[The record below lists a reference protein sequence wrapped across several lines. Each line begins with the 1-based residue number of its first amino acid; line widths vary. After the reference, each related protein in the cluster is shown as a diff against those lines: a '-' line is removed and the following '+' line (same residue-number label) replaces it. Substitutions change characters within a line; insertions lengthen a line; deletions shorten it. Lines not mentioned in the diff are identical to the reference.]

1 MDYRKA
7 AQGVLDH
14 IGGAS
19 NVASA
24 AHCATR
30 LRLVINDNS
39 KVDKAGVESV
49 EGVKGCFEA
58 SGQLQVIFGT
68 GVVNKVFDEFIAIS
82 GVEAGTKESA
92 KEAAAQKQNWFM
104 RAIKTLGDVFVPII
118 PAIVASGLLNG
129 LLGGLSTAFPSMAES
144 DYYSMINL
152 MAGAALSML
161 PILIAISAAKKFG
174 GNPYLAAVIGFVM
187 IHPNLVNAWSVASM
201 DAADIPVWH
210 VFGLTIQQTGY
221 QGHVIPVIIAILFM
235 SWLEKKLHKAV
246 PEMLDLFVTPLVT
259 VLVTGVLTMTIIG
272 PVFKVV
278 EDYILLGAQTLIGLP
293 FGLGGLLIGFVYAFT
308 VVAGFHHM
316 YNMIEAQMVSQ
327 NPPANTWMPVATA
340 ANVGQGAAAMAV
352 AFKTKN
358 EKIKSM
364 AFPASLSAFL
374 GITEPA
380 IFGVNIRYRKPFI
393 AGCCGGAI
401 GGMLASLFGIKAT
414 AYGVTGLFGFLITT
428 GFWVQY
434 AIVMAASF
442 AVAFAVSFITYKDE
456 EPAAAAAPAEETE
469 SAPEQAE
476 PAPAA
481 EAAEK
486 AAEEAPAVSAD
497 VKVVYAPVKG
507 KAIPSSQVSDPT
519 FAAEALGK
527 GMAIIPSEGRVV
539 APFDGTVELM
549 YDTGHAVAL
558 ASDDGVEVLIH
569 VGIDTVNLQG
579 KGYHVHVA
587 TGDRVHKGALLIEF
601 DMDVIREAGYDPVTP
616 VIVTNSDEYQDVRMR
631 IPVTDGEEVLEIC

>member
-1 MDYRKA
+1 M
-7 AQGVLDH
+7 
-14 IGGAS
+14 
-19 NVASA
+19 
-24 AHCATR
+24 
-30 LRLVINDNS
+30 
-39 KVDKAGVESV
+39 
-49 EGVKGCFEA
+49 
-58 SGQLQVIFGT
+58 
-68 GVVNKVFDEFIAIS
+68 
-82 GVEAGTKESA
+82 
-92 KEAAAQKQNWFM
+92 
-104 RAIKTLGDVFVPII
+104 
-118 PAIVASGLLNG
+118 
-129 LLGGLSTAFPSMAES
+129 
-144 DYYSMINL
+144 
-152 MAGAALSML
+152 
-161 PILIAISAAKKFG
+161 
-174 GNPYLAAVIGFVM
+174 
-187 IHPNLVNAWSVASM
+187 
-201 DAADIPVWH
+201 
-210 VFGLTIQQTGY
+210 
-221 QGHVIPVIIAILFM
+221 
-235 SWLEKKLHKAV
+235 
-246 PEMLDLFVTPLVT
+246 
-259 VLVTGVLTMTIIG
+259 
-272 PVFKVV
+272 
-278 EDYILLGAQTLIGLP
+278 
-293 FGLGGLLIGFVYAFT
+293 
-308 VVAGFHHM
+308 
-316 YNMIEAQMVSQ
+316 
-327 NPPANTWMPVATA
+327 
-340 ANVGQGAAAMAV
+340 
-352 AFKTKN
+352 
-358 EKIKSM
+358 
-364 AFPASLSAFL
+364 
-374 GITEPA
+374 
-380 IFGVNIRYRKPFI
+380 
-393 AGCCGGAI
+393 
-401 GGMLASLFGIKAT
+401 FGIGAT

-587 TGDRVHKGALLIEF
+587 TGDRVHKGDLLIEF

>member
-1 MDYRKA
+1 MSLDYRKA
-7 AQGVLDH
+7 AQGVMDN

-39 KVDKAGVESV
+39 KVNTAAIENV

-58 SGQLQVIFGT
+58 SGQLQIIFGT
-68 GVVNKVFDEFIAIS
+68 GTVNKVFDEFIAIS

-92 KEAAAQKQNWFM
+92 KEAAAQKQNPFF

-129 LLGGLSTAFPSMAES
+129 LLGGLSNAIPSLQNS
-144 DYYSMINL
+144 SYYNMINL

-187 IHPNLVNAWSVASM
+187 IHPNLINAWSVATM
-201 DAADIPVWH
+201 DAAKIPVWN

-235 SWLEKKLHKAV
+235 STLEKWLHKHV
-246 PEMLDLFVTPLVT
+246 PEILDLFVTPLVT
-259 VLVTGVLTMTIIG
+259 VLVTGILTMTIIG

-278 EDYILLGAQTLIGLP
+278 EDWILIGARTIITLP
-293 FGLGGLLIGFVYAFT
+293 FGVGGLLIGFFYAFT

-327 NPPANTWMPVATA
+327 NPPANIWMPVATA

-358 EKIKSM
+358 EKTKSM
-364 AFPASLSAFL
+364 ALPASLSAFL

-393 AGCCGGAI
+393 AGCCGGAV

-414 AYGVTGLFGFLITT
+414 AYGITGLFGFLITT
-428 GFWVQY
+428 DFWLQY
-434 AIVMAASF
+434 AIVMAVSF
-442 AVAFAVSFITYKDE
+442 VVAFAVSYISYKDE
-456 EPAAAAAPAEETE
+456 TPAQAAPVVEKAEIPAGQKPAETAEEPAKEGADG
-469 SAPEQAE
+469 Q
-476 PAPAA
+476 
-481 EAAEK
+481 EK
-486 AAEEAPAVSAD
+486 
-497 VKVVYAPVKG
+497 KVYAPING
-507 KAIPSSQVSDPT
+507 EAIPSAQVDDPT
-519 FAAEALGK
+519 FASEALGK
-527 GMAIIPSEGRVV
+527 GLAIIPSEGKVY
-539 APFDGTVELM
+539 APFDGTVEMLF
-549 YDTGHAVAL
+549 DTKHVVAVT
-558 ASDDGVEVLIH
+558 SDDGVEVLIH
-569 VGIDTVNLQG
+569 VGVDTVNL
-579 KGYHVHVA
+579 KGEGYTAHTA
-587 TGDRVHKGALLIEF
+587 TGEKVKKGQLLLEF
-601 DMDVIREAGYDPVTP
+601 DMDRIKKAGYQTVTP
-616 VIVTNSDEYQDVRMR
+616 VIVTNSDEYKNVRVVKTGSVR
-631 IPVTDGEEVLEIC
+631 AGDEVLTVC